1 MSLTPRSVALLIIQ
15 LHFLSAMSA
24 MPALIVGPFQFGGE
38 PAAERTS
45 GWVTHG
51 S

>member
-15 LHFLSAMSA
+15 LHFLSA